1 MQLAFDL
8 RRAGVNV
15 NYAPVLD
22 LMLMKMNTVIGS
34 RAFGDDPQRVIAFAG
49 AFARG
54 MQSQGIVPTFKHF
67 PGHGSTEVD
76 SHLDLPVVDLPE
88 ERLRA
93 RDLAPFAQLLPGA
106 QAVMTAHIVVQ
117 SLDPH
122 LPATLS
128 PRLLTDVLRDEIG
141 FTGVCFTDCMQMNAI
156 ADSVGSAEGAVQALI
171 AGADCVL
178 VSHSVDCALESLDR
192 VVWAVEQGRLPRGR
206 LEQAHARVRRLRAG
220 LQAPLPLDAHPPHAG
235 VGREIGRRAVTL
247 LRGSAAVQRENA
259 AVISFEGATVEG
271 VQGLHSDHAILIDD
285 ASSRRALP
293 LEPEVS
299 EVDGAL
305 AFLRARQKRPV
316 VLMRRAHVYPSQAQ
330 GVRRIIDEFPETILV
345 STREP
350 FTRFYLIRLEK
361 RCGRKATT
369 SPAWRA
375 WATCCSAAL
384 EHPVRFRFPAIRR
397 RWPGDRDRSKTTCVR
412 ARRFRPARRRGAA
425 VHGRD
430 GPRGASRPPRLRAR
444 LRRNARRRFGSTRVR
459 RYDVRSGLADE
470 TLRCDAGISGRSG
483 VSNRLGRTANGLD
496 TAVESDGARA
506 HNAAHASGARLRH
519 EFRRRLPRAARS

>member
-1 MQLAFDL
+1 MNDLRELAAGVLCVGFDGTGAADVGSVLRRTPFAGLILFGRNVVSPEQTRALTDAIRDALPSPIIAVDQEGGRVARLRRGVEELPAMLALAATGDTDLAERAGMQLAFDL

-178 VSHSVDCALESLDR
+178 VSHSVDCALESIDR
-192 VVWAVEQGRLPRGR
+192 VVWAVEQGRLPRER

-316 VLMRRAHVYPSQAQ
+316 VLLRRAHVYPSQAQ
-330 GVRRIIDEFPETILV
+330 AVRRIIDEFPETILV

-350 FTRFYLIRLEK
+350 FDAFLFD
-361 RCGRKATT
+361 
-369 SPAWRA
+369 
-375 WATCCSAAL
+375 AARN
-384 EHPVRFRFPAIRR
+384 VMCTY
-397 RWPGDRDRSKTTCVR
+397 GDDKPSMEGLGDV
-412 ARRFRPARRRGAA
+412 
-425 VHGRD
+425 
-430 GPRGASRPPRLRAR
+430 L
-444 LRRNARRRFGSTRVR
+444 FG
-459 RYDVRSGLADE
+459 
-470 TLRCDAGISGRSG
+470 
-483 VSNRLGRTANGLD
+483 
-496 TAVESDGARA
+496 GARA
-506 HNAAHASGARLRH
+506 SGSFPLSGYPQTVAG
-519 EFRRRLPRAARS
+519 